1 MVSFIANPDIALAQ
15 EQRRLS
21 LAKMLQG
28 YTPPQNPYGYTTAG
42 VFAPLAHALSAR
54 WKGQEASRLQTQ
66 QQTAR
71 GEVLGNLLGLQ
82 TGTPGAQQYG
92 VNQVD
97 VGGLSGATVGRVAR
111 QAIDDAGAA
120 VPLDSA
126 LLGRA
131 GLSAGEYAIEEQQAR
146 LAGRERSEENRL
158 NFARRKLAEARTN
171 KDKEF
176 WLSEIDAVSSAER
189 DIESQIR
196 MRERVATEE
205 AAAKFDIEWAV
216 RVSDGKKV
224 PVSDYELSQNPDKY
238 SPVPEPVD
246 RGEVPTWVGNQ
257 HLQLMEEVASS
268 EAIINTNEAALRI
281 VTETDL
287 ETGAFTPI
295 ITKFKSYLQGLGE
308 PVEGLA
314 PAQVLDSIAKKK
326 ALLTR
331 NPESGLGLTGNT
343 SDRDLRFL
351 EAAVV
356 GLAKTNQANEALLII
371 DTAAHRRKV
380 KAKRLQM
387 KWIALHPYTGLIG
400 YDNSA
405 ANKSL
410 MDEDLFTKNEVEQLN
425 HLLEIKKPL
434 KGGDGPTEGGQGE
447 LPTDTY
453 IEPWSSD

>member
-1 MVSFIANPDIALAQ
+1 MVSFIADPRIAQSQAQ
-15 EQRRLS
+15 RQAMMAQAL
-21 LAKMLQG
+21 
-28 YTPPQNPYGYTTAG
+28 TPYQLPRNPYGGSPVAG
-42 VFAPLAHALSAR
+42 NLQRLAAALGAR
-54 WKGQEASRLQTQ
+54 WAGQDASRLQAR

-97 VGGLSGATVGRVAR
+97 VGGFPEATVGRVAR

-205 AAAKFDIEWAV
+205 AVAKFDIDWAV
-216 RVSDGKKV
+216 SASDGKPV
-224 PVSDYELSQNPDKY
+224 PVSDYELSQNPDNY
-238 SPVPEPVD
+238 RPMPEPVD
-246 RGEVPTWVGNQ
+246 MGEVPTWVGAQ
-257 HLQLMEEVASS
+257 YSELMEQVASS
-268 EAIINTNEAALRI
+268 EALINNNEAALRI

-295 ITKFKSYLQGLGE
+295 ITKFKGYLEGLGV
-308 PVEGLA
+308 PVVDLT

-331 NPESGLGLTGNT
+331 NPSSGLGLTGNT

-351 EAAVV
+351 EAAVL

-387 KWIALHPYTGLIG
+387 KWIALHPYRGLIG
-400 YDNSA
+400 YDSSA

-410 MDEDLFTKNEVEQLN
+410 MDEDLFTPSEVKRIN
-425 HLLEIKKPL
+425 HLLEIKKTL
-434 KGGDGPTEGGQGE
+434 DGGDTNNQGE
-447 LPTDTY
+447 LPTGTY
-453 IEPWSSD
+453 IPSDLGG